1 MVTGVNGLN
10 SPGYINILSGV
21 SQPPQVEPLHSCDIE
36 DKAIIS
42 AEAKLMNEMEKYN
55 SGQGNEVDLAVTR
68 INSVNQVD
76 AMVKLINTKKDM
88 LDKVLE
94 IGE

>member
-10 SPGYINILSGV
+10 SPSYINLLSGV
-21 SQPPQVEPLHSCDIE
+21 SQTAQVEPLHSFDIE

-42 AEAKLMNEMEKYN
+42 AEAKLLNEMDKYN
-55 SGQGNEVDLAVTR
+55 SGAGNAIDLALTR

-76 AMVKLINTKKDM
+76 ATVNLINSKKDM
-88 LDKVLE
+88 FDKVLE
-94 IGE
+94 IGK